1 MVAVG
6 GGLAA
11 GELLER
17 LTTAPPEGAAPVSI
31 TITDVATPPVIGLNT
46 LMDLSAG
53 GCTVKL
59 TDADAEL
66 SVAVSVTGVAKL
78 TDPTWNR
85 NWPNAKPAGIVKVA
99 GTGAAVGLLLERLMT
114 APPCGAG
121 PVNWTE
127 TVWVSPFEAGSIETA
142 SDPTLGGVEAMM
154 NELVADQAVF
164 AGTPGAESPWVEST
178 CQYFVPAVSDVI
190 VQLGPVIWL
199 LMYSICEKAE
209 SLATSRT

>member
-1 MVAVG
+1 MVAVV

-11 GELLER
+11 GELLDR
-17 LTTAPPEGAAPVSI
+17 LMRAPPEGAAPVSI
-31 TITDVATPPVIGLNT
+31 TITDVTAPPVIGLNT

-53 GCTVKL
+53 GCTVKF
-59 TDADAEL
+59 TDAEVAPN
-66 SVAVSVTGVAKL
+66 VAVSVTSVGAL

-85 NWPNAKPAGIVKVA
+85 NWPNAKPAGMVKVA
-99 GTGAAVGLLLERLMT
+99 GVGAAAELLLERLTT
-114 APPCGAG
+114 APPEGAG

-142 SDPTLGGVEAMM
+142 IDPTLGGVAGTT
-154 NELVADQAVF
+154 NERVADQAVF

-178 CQYFVPAVSDVI
+178 CQYFVPAGSDVI

-199 LMYSICEKAE
+199 FTYSICENAE
-209 SLATSRT
+209 SLATSKT